1 MSSKHIAGNMRLV
14 LDTSVLVAAIR
25 SPSGASA
32 EILRRVLRAE
42 LTMLAS
48 VPLYAEYEAV
58 ATRSDHLARAAAT
71 VKEVENLLDA
81 LATRL
86 EPVEIRFLWRPQLKD
101 ADDEMVLETAVN
113 GRAEAIVT
121 FNRRDFEPAA
131 NRFGIAVLA
140 PSEVLQRL

>member
-1 MSSKHIAGNMRLV
+1 MRLV

-25 SPSGASA
+25 SPRGASA
-32 EILRRVLRAE
+32 EILRRVFRAE

-58 ATRSDHLARAAAT
+58 ATRPDHLARAGAT
-71 VKEVENLLDA
+71 VEEVETLLDA
-81 LATRL
+81 LAARL

-113 GRAEAIVT
+113 ARAAAIVT

-131 NRFGIAVLA
+131 RRFGIAVLA
-140 PSEVLQRL
+140 PGEALHRS

>member
-1 MSSKHIAGNMRLV
+1 MRLV

-25 SPSGASA
+25 SPRGASA
-32 EILRRVLRAE
+32 EILRRAFRAE

-58 ATRSDHLARAAAT
+58 ATRPDHLVRAGAT
-71 VKEVENLLDA
+71 VEEVETLLDA
-81 LATRL
+81 LAARL

-113 GRAEAIVT
+113 ARAAAIVT

-131 NRFGIAVLA
+131 RRFGIAVLA
-140 PSEVLQRL
+140 PGEALHRS

>member
-14 LDTSVLVAAIR
+14 LDTNVLVAAIR

-58 ATRSDHLARAAAT
+58 ATRSDHLVRAAAT

-140 PSEVLQRL
+140 PGEVLQRL